1 MFKNYIKIS
10 FRNLWKHRGF
20 SFINI
25 SGLAIGLAA
34 GFLMLLY
41 VGFELSYDHF
51 HSKSNTIYRV
61 VANIDMPTGTMEINK
76 PAIAVPP
83 NLKKEFSEILDAVRV
98 MGVNLDIRN
107 ETVKLKENNAI
118 AADSTFFK
126 MFDFE
131 ILQGD
136 KNTVLKEPYSIV
148 LSETTAKKYFGN
160 QSAIGQTLKIKDE
173 DIQDINFTVTGIMKD
188 FPENSHIQGDLVIS
202 MTTYTQGIMTD
213 FDQYWGM
220 YDPSAYLLLNPNVDP
235 VALASKFPEFMERNI
250 GDEMR
255 QNKSYVSLFLEPLKD
270 VYLYSSRGSNIS
282 GNINSIYVFSII
294 AIFILLIASIN
305 FINLTTARSVERAK
319 EVGVRKVIGAEKRQ
333 LTFQFIGESIIIAL
347 LAFIV
352 SVVLIVI
359 FLPLFNTLSGK
370 IISPGIF
377 TNFSYIGILFIIA
390 IAIGALAGTYPAFVL
405 SSFKP
410 VQVLKGSFSTGT
422 KGILLRKGL
431 VVTQFTIS
439 ITLIIGT
446 IIIYNQMNYMRN
458 QELGF
463 DKEQIVVLET
473 NTSPARK
480 ALKDNL
486 DDLPGV
492 ISTSFG
498 SSVPGT
504 GNSIA
509 YSLIKNKNREDQVI
523 NIDAYFT
530 DYNFISQFGLK
541 VVAGRGF
548 SRDFGTDSTEA
559 MVINEAAVKLLGY
572 SSPEE
577 ALGIDFSQWG
587 KSGQV
592 IGVVKDFHFKSLE
605 QNIKPLT
612 MTIAPNRT
620 DLLSVKISTHN
631 IEETLSSIEQKW
643 ETILPDDSF
652 EFYFLDDA
660 FNEQYQTHDRFGN
673 LFISF
678 TILAILIS
686 CLGLLGLVAYST
698 LQRKREIGVRKVL
711 GASVVKIVKLL
722 SKEFINLVGIAFIIA
737 SPLAWFIMNYWL
749 EDFAYRIGV
758 QWWMFAWAGISAL
771 CIAFVTVCFHATKA
785 SLANPVKS
793 LRTE

>member
-10 FRNLWKHRGF
+10 FRNLWKHKGF

-51 HSKSNTIYRV
+51 HSKSDTIYRV
-61 VANIDMPTGTMEINK
+61 VANIEMPTGTMETDK

-83 NLKKEFSEILDAVRV
+83 HLKKEFPEILDAVRV
-98 MGVNLDIRN
+98 MDINLDVRN
-107 ETVKLKENNAI
+107 ATIKLKENNAI

-136 KNTVLKEPYSIV
+136 KNNVLKAPYSIV
-148 LSETTAKKYFGN
+148 LSETAAKKYFGN
-160 QSAIGQTLKIKDE
+160 QPAIGQTLKIKNE
-173 DIQDINFTVTGIMKD
+173 DIHDINFTVTGLMKD
-188 FPENSHIQGDLVIS
+188 FPENSHMQADMVIS
-202 MTTYTQGIMTD
+202 MTTYTQGVLTD
-213 FDQYWGM
+213 FDQYWGT

-235 VALASKFPEFMERNI
+235 VVLASKFPDFLERNI
-250 GDEMR
+250 GEDMKKS
-255 QNKSYVSLFLEPLKD
+255 KSYVSLFLEPLNE
-270 VYLYSSRGSNIS
+270 VYLYSSRGGGIS
-282 GNINSIYVFSII
+282 GDIDSIYVFSII

-347 LAFIV
+347 LAFIL
-352 SVVLIVI
+352 SIVLIAI

-370 IISPGIF
+370 IVSPGIF
-377 TNFSYIGILFIIA
+377 SNVTHIGILFIIA
-390 IAIGALAGTYPAFVL
+390 LTIGALAGTYPAFVL

-431 VVTQFTIS
+431 VVVQFTIS
-439 ITLIIGT
+439 IALIIGT

-473 NTSPARK
+473 NISPAQK
-480 ALKDNL
+480 KLQDNL
-486 DDLPGV
+486 NNLPGV

-498 SSVPGT
+498 SSVPGG
-504 GNSIA
+504 GNNIA
-509 YSLIKNKNREDQVI
+509 YSLIKNKNGEEQVI

-541 VVAGRGF
+541 VVAGRTF

-559 MVINEAAVKLLGY
+559 MVLNEAAVKLLGY
-572 SSPEE
+572 NSPEE
-577 ALGIDFSQWG
+577 ALGINFSQWG

-592 IGVVKDFHFKSLE
+592 IGVVKDFHFTSLE
-605 QNIKPLT
+605 ENINPLT

-620 DLLSVKISTHN
+620 DLLSVKISTRN

-652 EFYFLDDA
+652 EFYFLDEA
-660 FNEQYQTHDRFGN
+660 FNEQYRTHERFGN

-711 GASVVKIVKLL
+711 GASVIKIIKLL
-722 SKEFINLVGIAFIIA
+722 SKEFISLVGIAFIIA
-737 SPLAWFIMNYWL
+737 SPVAWFIMSYWL
-749 EDFAYRIGV
+749 EDFAYRIGI
-758 QWWMFAWAGISAL
+758 QWWMFVLAGMSAL
-771 CIAFVTVCFHATKA
+771 FIAFIAVCFHATKA
-785 SLANPVKS
+785 SFANPVKS